1 MGQSEPRLLPV
12 AVILY
17 KKSTIMENSNYYE
30 ERAKK
35 TFSSAKPENEN
46 GTSPSAKKDTWME
59 ILKNVG
65 IDAGIAVLGGGAGA
79 AVLGR
84 YSFLAGAALTTYAH
98 YEKSDK
104 LRTLGIG
111 LMASSS
117 MTLCAKQDPKAGM
130 TENMI
135 ERLKSFGQELK
146 RKLLLDKLMPEKQA
160 PKAETKQTDD
170 LKGTEQK
177 KANDSATSTQQK
189 TEANNTAPPQN
200 TVNPEAEYLSPE
212 KATTELSN
220 PESEPAW
227 SKKRGYD
234 DEDFSSIEE
243 KLY

>member
-1 MGQSEPRLLPV
+1 
-12 AVILY
+12 
-17 KKSTIMENSNYYE
+17 MENSNYYE
-30 ERAKK
+30 ERAKR
-35 TFSSAKPENEN
+35 TFSAAKPENEN
-46 GTSPSAKKDTWME
+46 TTSTPDKKGRWME

-65 IDAGIAVLGGGAGA
+65 LDAGIAVLGGGAGA
-79 AVLGR
+79 AVLGP
-84 YSFLAGAALTTYAH
+84 YSFLVGAALTTYAH

-117 MTLCAKQDPKAGM
+117 MTQCAKQDPKTSM

-135 ERLKSFGQELK
+135 ERLKSFGSELK

-177 KANDSATSTQQK
+177 KTNESSSSSQQK
-189 TEANNTAPPQN
+189 GETNKTALPQK
-200 TVNPEAEYLSPE
+200 TANPEEEYLSPE
-212 KATTELSN
+212 SATEPLSSLEN
-220 PESEPAW
+220 EPAW
-227 SKKRGYD
+227 KKNKGNND
-234 DEDFSSIEE
+234 DDFSSVEE